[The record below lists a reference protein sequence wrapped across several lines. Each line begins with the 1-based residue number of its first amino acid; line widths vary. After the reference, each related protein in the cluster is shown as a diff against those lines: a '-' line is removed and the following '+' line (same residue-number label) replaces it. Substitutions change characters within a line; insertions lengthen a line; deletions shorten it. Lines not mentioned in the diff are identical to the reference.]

1 MRLAQLALLAAT
13 MSEEEFARAYP
24 KPCLVFGKLPG
35 GILGTGSDTKTGEF
49 HWART
54 DVIDGREK
62 DDDHGMPEAIT
73 RETIFFL
80 EKSSR
85 NTFDGLVILGRQAKS
100 DLVLESH
107 LVSKVHLM
115 FLRQPG
121 GAGWN
126 VLDPG
131 STNGTLMNGK
141 RLAPRAFEPIREG
154 DILVIARAIE
164 AVFHTASGLFRRLS
178 GLHVAS

>member
-13 MSEEEFARAYP
+13 MSEEEFAKAYP
-24 KPCLVFGKLPG
+24 KPCLVFEKLPG
-35 GILGTGSDTKTGEF
+35 GIFGTGSDTPTGEF
-49 HWART
+49 HWAKT
-54 DVIDGREK
+54 DLADRREK
-62 DDDHGMPEAIT
+62 DDDYGMPEAIT

-85 NTFDGLVILGRQAKS
+85 NNFDGLVILGRQPRS

-115 FLRQPG
+115 FMQQPG
-121 GAGWN
+121 AAGWN
-126 VLDPG
+126 VVDPG
-131 STNGTLMNGK
+131 STNGTLLNGK
-141 RLAPRAFEPIREG
+141 KLSPRAFEPIREA
-154 DILVIARAIE
+154 DVLVIAREIE
-164 AVFHTASGLFRRLS
+164 AVYHTASGLFRRLS